1 MAALATAPQVAGT
14 VRHEHVCDGPG
25 IEGDRVIVLTAMS
38 ALVASKSE
46 PGVWHR
52 TGWVDGQPHC
62 TCKGFQYRGA
72 CRHHRAVNEAVV
84 AERGSEGR
92 F

>member
-1 MAALATAPQVAGT
+1 MAALAAPQVAGT
-14 VRHEHVCDGPG
+14 VRHEHVCEGPG
-25 IEGDRVIVLTAMS
+25 IEGDRVIVLTAFS

-46 PGVWHR
+46 PGGWHR
-52 TGWVDGQPHC
+52 TGWVDGRPYY
-62 TCKGFQYRGA
+62 TCKSFQYREV